1 MNHILVIVES
11 PAKCKKIESYLGQ
24 GYKCIASYGHLRE
37 IKDLTYIDTKNNFT
51 PNYTIIDQSIKL
63 KQIEILRKEIKNA
76 SEIILATDDD
86 REGES
91 IAWHICQLFDLSVE
105 TTKRIIFHEI
115 SEKAIQ
121 TAIQSPKHIQMD
133 IVNAQKGRQI
143 LDLLVGFKVT
153 PLLWENIAKNHK
165 NSLSAG
171 RCQTPALRIVYDNYL
186 DINKDTKKQLYNITG
201 YFTNHHITFE
211 LNKEME
217 TKEDVIDFLNNTIH
231 FDHYLTV
238 SEPKQSFIS
247 QPQPLI
253 TSSLQQ
259 LCSNE
264 LHWSPKE
271 TMKHAQELYENG
283 LITYMRTDSKIYSSD
298 FIIQAKDYI
307 LRNFND
313 PKYLLV
319 SIDQLSVK
327 QKEKES
333 KTKKEKE
340 KEKDDLS
347 QEAHEAIRPVDIF
360 LKAEDIKEDI
370 NLKAKKLYTL
380 IWSRSLESCMSP
392 SIAYYINANIPAY
405 SDLNFKC
412 KMEETFFLGWKAVK
426 ESKSNKNTEQNS
438 GYHYLNSLKQKI
450 KVNYKK
456 IVSNTVFK
464 NNKLHLTEASLIHL
478 LEEKGIGRPSTYS
491 SLVDKIQER
500 GYVSKE
506 NIPGKQIK
514 CEEFTLVDN
523 ELTKTIVDRE
533 FGAEKNKLI
542 IQPLGILVIEF
553 LLSNCSELFE
563 YGYTKQMESDL
574 DLVANGNK
582 KYWDICKICDNLLDK
597 LTNGISTEKY
607 KVKIDDRHSYIIG
620 KHGPVIKQVINNKT
634 TFLPVKKDIDI
645 KRLEKGEYEL
655 QDLLEQSSNKTSILL
670 GKYKG
675 ADLYLKEGKY
685 GIYAQWNEN
694 NTSLKELGKM
704 PLNKITLIDVLK
716 VLEKEDILD
725 PSAPVGLVRTISE
738 NISIRSGKFG
748 DYIFY
753 KNTNKKMKNPQ
764 FYKLKDFKGD
774 YKNGD
779 MFIIKQWIKGTY
791 NIE

>member
-1 MNHILVIVES
+1 MNKILVIVES
-11 PAKCKKIESYLGQ
+11 PAKCKKIESYLGE
-24 GYKCIASYGHLRE
+24 GYKCIACYGHLRE
-37 IKDLTYIDTKNNFT
+37 IKDLTFIDIKNNFT
-51 PNYTIIDQSIKL
+51 PNYTIIDQPIKL
-63 KQIEILRKEIKNA
+63 KQIEILRKEIEKA
-76 SEIILATDDD
+76 TEVVLATDDD

-91 IAWHICQLFDLSVE
+91 IAWHICQLFNLSIE

-121 TAIQSPKHIQMD
+121 NAIVSPKHIQMN
-133 IVNAQKGRQI
+133 IVNAQKGRQV
-143 LDLLVGFKVT
+143 LDLLVGFKIT
-153 PLLWENIAKNHK
+153 PILWNNISKNYK

-171 RCQTPALRIVYDNYL
+171 RCQTPALRLVYDNYL

-201 YFTNHHITFE
+201 YFTKHNIPFE

-217 TKEDVIDFLNNTIH
+217 TEEEVLDFLENTVN

-238 SEPKQSFIS
+238 SSPKQSFTS

-271 TMKHAQELYENG
+271 TMKYAQQLYESG
-283 LITYMRTDSKIYSSD
+283 LITYMRTDSKTYSSE

-313 PKYLLV
+313 PKYLLE
-319 SIDQLSVK
+319 QLSL
-327 QKEKES
+327 
-333 KTKKEKE
+333 TNTNTNTNKKN
-340 KEKDDLS
+340 DLS
-347 QEAHEAIRPVDIF
+347 QEAHEAIRPVNIF
-360 LKAEDIKEDI
+360 LKMANIKEDI
-370 NLKAKKLYTL
+370 ESNAKKLYNL
-380 IWSRSLESCMSP
+380 IWTRTIESCMSP
-392 SIAYYINANIPAY
+392 SVAYYINATITAY
-405 SDLNFKC
+405 SELAFKYKC
-412 KMEETFFLGWKAVK
+412 EETIFLGWKAVTQ
-426 ESKSNKNTEQNS
+426 SNKHTEKIS
-438 GYHYLNSLKQKI
+438 SYHYLIALNQKLNKKI
-450 KVNYKK
+450 KIDYNK
-456 IVSNTVFK
+456 ITSTVVLK
-464 NNKLHLTEASLIHL
+464 NNKMHLTEASLVHL

-506 NIPGKQIK
+506 NIAGKQIK
-514 CEEFTLVDN
+514 CKEFTLIDN
-523 ELTKTIVDRE
+523 ELTENIVDKE
-533 FGAEKNKLI
+533 FGAEKNKMV

-553 LLSNCSELFE
+553 LLNKCNELFE
-563 YGYTKQMESDL
+563 YDYTKQMEYDL

-582 KYWDICKICDNLLDK
+582 KYYDICSVCNDCLDQF
-597 LTNGISTEKY
+597 TNEISNEKY
-607 KVKIDDRHSYIIG
+607 NIKIDDNHSYIIG

-634 TFLPVKKDIDI
+634 NFLSVKKDIDI
-645 KRLEKGEYEL
+645 KKLERCEYLLE
-655 QDLLEQSSNKTSILL
+655 DLLEHLPDINKNNIPL

-675 ADLYLKEGKY
+675 ADLYVKDGKY
-685 GIYAQWNEN
+685 GLYAQWNEN
-694 NTSLKELGKM
+694 RKSLKDLGKM
-704 PLNKITLIDVLK
+704 PLNKITFMDVLK
-716 VLEKEDILD
+716 VLEKDDTLD
-725 PSAPVGLVRTISE
+725 PSVPVGFVRNISE

-753 KNTNKKMKNPQ
+753 KNKKMKNPQ

-774 YKNGD
+774 YKKCD
-779 MFIIKQWIKGTY
+779 EFLIKQWIKGTY